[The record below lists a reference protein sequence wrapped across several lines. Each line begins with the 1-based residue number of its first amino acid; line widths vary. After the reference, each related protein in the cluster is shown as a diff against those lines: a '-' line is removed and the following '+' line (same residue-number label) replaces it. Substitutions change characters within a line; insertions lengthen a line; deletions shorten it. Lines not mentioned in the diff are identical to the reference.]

1 MRCVVQRFDF
11 KAFEPQN
18 AQMLKFPLRSR
29 QVEGIGIVHA
39 NEAGRFFATAEGAAL
54 GSVAAHAFLLDNGHA
69 ADGANTLQADSH
81 ELQVLARDTV
91 AGELDYLILVPTLRC
106 NLSCSYCQVSRAD
119 ASAAGYDWSDETL
132 SAVLAML
139 DRLSTDSIKIEFQG
153 GEPTLRLDL
162 VRAVIER
169 CDRFSFKQFVIC
181 TNLSELSDELRAL
194 LARPDVSLSTS
205 LDGDAL
211 VHSNQRTKDT
221 QATQRFFGNLRS
233 VLNEFG
239 SGKVS
244 ALPTI
249 DQANP
254 PPIDSLIESYWA
266 FGFRS
271 IYLRPINYQGFAR
284 KRHPGSRDDHAQ
296 WWTYYDA
303 FVARL
308 IERNFADR
316 SQVLEESYLSLCLR
330 RIFRI
335 GLDRH
340 VDLRNPN
347 PVGVDYV
354 VIDYDGRVY
363 PTDEAR
369 MLTRSGVVDL
379 CIGDV
384 WQGFESEAR
393 RTLDAHS
400 TTHGDPACDACL
412 YQPFCGRDLID
423 DLSRYGRIDLPR
435 HDTFFCRKH
444 LHLFDLCMRL
454 IYSDDPA
461 TSYSLA
467 KWLGLAGDAL
477 PRQAK
482 LV

>member
-1 MRCVVQRFDF
+1 MIR
-11 KAFEPQN
+11 
-18 AQMLKFPLRSR
+18 FPLRSR
-29 QVEGIGIVHA
+29 HVEGVGIVHA
-39 NEAGRFFATAEGAAL
+39 NIAGRFFACSPGTNLNSPETN
-54 GSVAAHAFLLDNGHA
+54 AFMLENGHA
-69 ADGANTLQADSH
+69 AIDVNSLQALSH
-81 ELQVLARDTV
+81 ELQVSARDTI
-91 AGELDYLILVPTLRC
+91 AGNLDYLILVPTLRC

-119 ASAAGYDWSDETL
+119 ADASGFDWTDEIL
-132 SAVLAML
+132 SAVLSMI
-139 DRLSTDSIKIEFQG
+139 DGLSTNSIKIEFQG

-162 VRAVIER
+162 VRAVIDR
-169 CDRFSFKQFVIC
+169 CERFSFKQFVIC
-181 TNLSELSDELRAL
+181 TNLSELSDELREL
-194 LARPDVSLSTS
+194 LTRPDVFLSTS

-211 VHSNQRTKDT
+211 VHQKQRTKAILETD
-221 QATQRFFGNLRS
+221 QFLGNLDS
-233 VLNEFG
+233 VIRDFG
-239 SGKVS
+239 PGKVS

-249 DQANP
+249 DQTNP
-254 PPIDSLIESYWA
+254 PEIDNLIEAYTT

-271 IYLRPINYQGFAR
+271 IYLRPINFQGFAR
-284 KRHPGSRDDHAQ
+284 KRHPSSKDDHME
-296 WWTYYDA
+296 WWAYYDA
-303 FVARL
+303 FVTRL

-316 SQVLEESYLSLCLR
+316 SQVLEETYLSLCLR

-354 VIDYDGRVY
+354 VIDYDGCIY

-379 CIGDV
+379 RIGDV
-384 WQGFESEAR
+384 WRGFESEMR
-393 RTLDAHS
+393 RTLDIHS
-400 TTHGDPACDACL
+400 TTHGDPACDVCL
-412 YQPFCGRDLID
+412 YQPFCGRDLVD

-444 LHLFDLCMRL
+444 LHLFDLCMQL

-467 KWLGLAGDAL
+467 KWLGLAGDTL
-477 PRQAK
+477 PQQAK

>member
-1 MRCVVQRFDF
+1 MT
-11 KAFEPQN
+11 
-18 AQMLKFPLRSR
+18 FPLRSR
-29 QVEGIGIVHA
+29 QIEGIGIVHA
-39 NEAGRFFATAEGAAL
+39 NMAGRFFATAGSATL
-54 GSVAAHAFLLDNGHA
+54 GSPEADSFLFESGHA
-69 ADGANTLQADSH
+69 ALHENTLQASSH
-81 ELQVLARDTV
+81 EAQVLARDTI
-91 AGELDYLILVPTLRC
+91 ASDLDYLILVPTLRC

-119 ASAAGYDWSDETL
+119 AEAPGFDWTDETL
-132 SAVLAML
+132 SAVLGMIDGL
-139 DRLSTDSIKIEFQG
+139 TTDSIKIEFQG

-169 CDRFSFKQFVIC
+169 CERFSFKQFVIC
-181 TNLSELSDELRAL
+181 TNLSKLSDELRAL
-194 LARPDVSLSTS
+194 LVRPDVFLSTS

-211 VHSNQRTKDT
+211 IHQKQRTKDRVGT
-221 QATQRFFGNLRS
+221 DTFLANLHSVIRDFGP
-233 VLNEFG
+233 
-239 SGKVS
+239 GKVS

-249 DQANP
+249 DQTNP
-254 PPIDSLIESYWA
+254 PEIDTLIAAYTA
-266 FGFRS
+266 FGFHS
-271 IYLRPINYQGFAR
+271 IYLRPINFQGFAR
-284 KRHPGSRDDHAQ
+284 KRHPSSKDDHAA
-296 WWTYYDA
+296 WWDYYDA

-308 IERNFADR
+308 IEQNFADR

-347 PVGVDYV
+347 PVGLDYV
-354 VIDYDGRVY
+354 VIDYDSSIY

-379 CIGDV
+379 RIGDV
-384 WQGFESEAR
+384 WQGFDSEMR
-393 RTLDAHS
+393 QTLNSHS

-412 YQPFCGRDLID
+412 YQPFCGRDLVD

-435 HDTFFCRKH
+435 HDTFFCQKH

-454 IYSDDPA
+454 IYSDEPA

-482 LV
+482 LG

>member
-1 MRCVVQRFDF
+1 MDTRTLAMER
-11 KAFEPQN
+11 
-18 AQMLKFPLRSR
+18 FPLRSR
-29 QVEGIGIVHA
+29 HVDGIGFIHA
-39 NEAGRFFATAEGAAL
+39 NDSGRFFVASEPIRPGPA
-54 GSVAAHAFLLDNGHA
+54 SVDAFLLDHGHA
-69 ADGANTLQADSH
+69 ARTANTLEALSH
-81 ELQVLARDTV
+81 EMQVLARDTI

-139 DRLSTDSIKIEFQG
+139 DGLATDSIKIEFQG

-169 CDRFSFKQFVIC
+169 CERFSFKQFVIC
-181 TNLSELSDELRAL
+181 TNLSELSEELVAL
-194 LARPDVSLSTS
+194 LARSDVFLSTS
-205 LDGDAL
+205 LDGDA
-211 VHSNQRTKDT
+211 VIHSKQRTKTAQGT
-221 QATQRFFGNLRS
+221 QVFTRNLNA
-233 VLNEFG
+233 VLGEFG
-239 SGKVS
+239 PDKVS

-249 DQANP
+249 DQEKP
-254 PPIDSLIESYWA
+254 PEIDSLIDAYTA

-284 KRHPGSRDDHAQ
+284 KRHPSSKDTHSK
-296 WWTYYDA
+296 WWDYYDA

-308 IERNFADR
+308 IERNFSDR
-316 SQVLEESYLSLCLR
+316 SQVLDESYLSLCLR
-330 RIFRI
+330 RIFRV

-354 VIDYDGRVY
+354 VVDYDGRIY

-384 WQGFESEAR
+384 WQGFNSETR
-393 RTLDAHS
+393 QTLDAHS
-400 TTHGDPACDACL
+400 TTHGDPACDSCL
-412 YQPFCGRDLID
+412 YQPFCGRDLVD

-435 HDTFFCRKH
+435 HDTFFCQKH

-482 LV
+482 LA

>member
-1 MRCVVQRFDF
+1 MER
-11 KAFEPQN
+11 
-18 AQMLKFPLRSR
+18 FPLRSR
-29 QVEGIGIVHA
+29 HVDGIGFIHA
-39 NEAGRFFATAEGAAL
+39 NDSGRFF
-54 GSVAAHAFLLDNGHA
+54 VAAEPITPGTASVDAFLSDHGHA
-69 ADGANTLQADSH
+69 VRTANTLEALSH
-81 ELQVLARDTV
+81 EMQVLARDTI

-119 ASAAGYDWSDETL
+119 ASAAGYDWTEEAL

-139 DRLSTDSIKIEFQG
+139 DGLATESIKIEFQG

-169 CDRFSFKQFVIC
+169 CERFSFKQFVIC
-181 TNLSELSDELRAL
+181 TNLSELTDDLRAL
-194 LARPDVSLSTS
+194 LARPDVFLSTS

-211 VHSNQRTKDT
+211 IHSKQRTKNAQGT
-221 QATQRFFGNLRS
+221 QVFLRNLHA
-233 VLNEFG
+233 VLSEFG
-239 SGKVS
+239 PGKVS

-254 PPIDSLIESYWA
+254 PEIDSLIEAYTA

-284 KRHPGSRDDHAQ
+284 KRHPSSREDHAQ
-296 WWTYYDA
+296 WWVYYDA

-308 IERNFADR
+308 IERNFTDR
-316 SQVLEESYLSLCLR
+316 SQVLDESYLSLCLR

-384 WQGFESEAR
+384 WQGFDSEAR
-393 RTLDAHS
+393 QTMDAHS

-412 YQPFCGRDLID
+412 YQPFCGRDLVD

-435 HDTFFCRKH
+435 HDTFFCQKH
-444 LHLFDLCMRL
+444 LHLFDMCMRL

-482 LV
+482 LG

>member
-1 MRCVVQRFDF
+1 MDTRTLAMER
-11 KAFEPQN
+11 
-18 AQMLKFPLRSR
+18 FPLRSR
-29 QVEGIGIVHA
+29 HVDGIGFIHA
-39 NEAGRFFATAEGAAL
+39 NDSGRFF
-54 GSVAAHAFLLDNGHA
+54 VAAEPITPGTASVDAFLSDHGHA
-69 ADGANTLQADSH
+69 VRTANTLEALSH
-81 ELQVLARDTV
+81 EMQVLARDTI

-119 ASAAGYDWSDETL
+119 VSAAGYDWTKEAL

-139 DRLSTDSIKIEFQG
+139 DGLATDSIKIEFQG

-169 CDRFSFKQFVIC
+169 CERFSFKQFVIC
-181 TNLSELSDELRAL
+181 TNLSELTDDLRAL
-194 LARPDVSLSTS
+194 LARPDVFLSTS

-211 VHSNQRTKDT
+211 IHSKQRTKNAQGT
-221 QATQRFFGNLRS
+221 QVFQRNLHV
-233 VLNEFG
+233 VLSEFG
-239 SGKVS
+239 PGKVS

-254 PPIDSLIESYWA
+254 PEIDSLIEAYTA

-284 KRHPGSRDDHAQ
+284 KRHPSSKEDHAQ
-296 WWTYYDA
+296 WWVYYDA

-308 IERNFADR
+308 IERNFTDR
-316 SQVLEESYLSLCLR
+316 SQVLDESYLSLCLR

-384 WQGFESEAR
+384 WQGFDSEAR
-393 RTLDAHS
+393 QTMDAHS

-412 YQPFCGRDLID
+412 YQPFCGRDLVD

-435 HDTFFCRKH
+435 HDTFFCQKH
-444 LHLFDLCMRL
+444 LHLFDMCMRL

-482 LV
+482 LG